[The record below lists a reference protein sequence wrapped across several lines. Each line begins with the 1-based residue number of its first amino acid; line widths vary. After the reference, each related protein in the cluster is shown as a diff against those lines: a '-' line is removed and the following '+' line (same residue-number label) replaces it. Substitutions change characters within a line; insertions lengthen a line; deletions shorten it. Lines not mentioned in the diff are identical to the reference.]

1 MIKINELRIG
11 NYLSLMGEP
20 FQVSE
25 IRNSLQ
31 EVELCRKNS
40 KNKNLNDYEESDLDH
55 YDLQPIPLSKEWFLK
70 SGFKENKHGTLI
82 LKLELDR
89 SFEII
94 ESQDGFYCELVQ
106 LPELSSENLMFITL
120 RRIDFVH
127 ELQNLY
133 FSLKCEELV
142 FSSTEP

>member
-1 MIKINELRIG
+1 MIKGNELRVG
-11 NYLSLMGEP
+11 NHVYDDTNTIVKIEKIH
-20 FQVSE
+20 SE
-25 IRNSLQ
+25 RHALWS
-31 EVELCRKNS
+31 ESEYFDFS
-40 KNKNLNDYEESDLDH
+40 KFDDKENMYSSIVN
-55 YDLQPIPLSKEWFLK
+55 PIPLSKEWFLK